1 MKGTVVT
8 DSATVSCGSGGVR
21 SHAVEA
27 YETAVA
33 AVRNFG
39 CSAVQAAVALE
50 YLGRRMQQMK
60 ADFENLFELL
70 AYKKI
75 GRRLRPLHRSASARG
90 RARALK
96 RRAAL

>member
-1 MKGTVVT
+1 MIK
-8 DSATVSCGSGGVR
+8 
-21 SHAVEA
+21 A

-33 AVRNFG
+33 ATRNFG
-39 CSAVQAAVALE
+39 CSAAQAAVAVE

-70 AYKKI
+70 AYEKI

-90 RARALK
+90 RAHALK
-96 RRAAL
+96 WRTPL